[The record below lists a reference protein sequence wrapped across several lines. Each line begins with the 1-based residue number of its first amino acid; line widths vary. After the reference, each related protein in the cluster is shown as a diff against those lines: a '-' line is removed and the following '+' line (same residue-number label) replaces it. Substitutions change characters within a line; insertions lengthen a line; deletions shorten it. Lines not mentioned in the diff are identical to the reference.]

1 MKKLMAICAAT
12 LMLAAVATSCSKDC
26 ECTVSYE
33 GYSATTEIDLTNSGY
48 KNCNAYAEAVQNA
61 SGVAGYEVTCKRK

>member
-12 LMLAAVATSCSKDC
+12 LMLAAVATSCSKVC

-33 GYSATTEIDLTNSGY
+33 GYSATTEVDLTNSGY